1 MQDIPVETLL
11 ETAKPA
17 QDVLIELF
25 ELDLTHI
32 GGDLFRFHDGM
43 NEIRTAIIWQGHI
56 YAPYPMQAQG
66 FEFNGQG
73 TSNRPTLTAANL
85 TGLITGLS
93 QDYDDLVGAIV
104 TRRQMYSQFLDSD
117 NFLDGNSNADP
128 TQELVARY
136 VVERMTS
143 LEADF
148 ATFELALPC
157 ESDGAQLPARIIIA
171 DTCGWI
177 YRSSECSYTGSAVA
191 DEFDKP
197 TTDPAC
203 DKCGRRFTSC
213 KLRFGANNPLPFG
226 GFPSVA
232 KMSR

>member
-11 ETAKPA
+11 ETAKTA

-43 NEIRTAIIWQGHI
+43 NEIHTAIIWQGHT
-56 YAPYPMQAQG
+56 YEPYPMKAQG
-66 FEFNGQG
+66 FEHNGQG

-93 QDYDDLVGAIV
+93 QDFDDLVGAIV
-104 TRRQMYSQFLDSD
+104 TRRQMFSKFLDAD
-117 NFLDGNSNADP
+117 NFLDGNPKADP

-136 VVERMTS
+136 VVERMTA

-171 DTCGWI
+171 DTCSWI
-177 YRSSECSYTGSAVA
+177 YRSSECSYTGGPVA

-197 TTDPAC
+197 TSDPKC
-203 DKCGRRFTSC
+203 DKCGKHMTSC
-213 KLRFGANNPLPFG
+213 KLRHGANNPLPFG
-226 GFPSVA
+226 GFPSAA